1 MMMKETKVF
10 NTFEIVKWFGTICVI
25 IAATCRAFDL
35 HTADLILSIV
45 GAGIWGYAAIV
56 MKDKALV
63 TVNGFIVLV
72 LLFGVLK

>member
-1 MMMKETKVF
+1 M
-10 NTFEIVKWFGTICVI
+10 EILKWIGTACVI

-45 GAGIWGYAAIV
+45 GAGIWGYAAIK
-56 MKDKALV
+56 MKDNALLV
-63 TVNGFIVLV
+63 VNGFIVAI